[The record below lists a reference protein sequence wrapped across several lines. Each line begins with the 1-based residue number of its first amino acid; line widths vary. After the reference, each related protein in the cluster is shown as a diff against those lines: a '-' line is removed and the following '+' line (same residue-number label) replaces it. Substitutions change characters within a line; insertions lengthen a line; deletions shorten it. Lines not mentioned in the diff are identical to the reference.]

1 MNNNEFQ
8 RTENL
13 PFEVD
18 ETKLRRKPKTGAKGS
33 SKKEIVVRTL
43 VSLLLTALLCF
54 TLVWTYSYTIVH
66 GPSEA
71 MKERF
76 VLEASE
82 NEAISWLPYT
92 LLPAD
97 EIEAILEKAGGLNG

>member
-13 PFEVD
+13 PFEID
-18 ETKLRRKPKTGAKGS
+18 ETKQRRKPKES
-33 SKKEIVVRTL
+33 NKKTSGTTITVRIL
-43 VSLLLTALLCF
+43 VSLVLSVFLVF
-54 TLVWTYSYTIVH
+54 TLAWTYAYTVVH

-76 VLEASE
+76 VAEASG
-82 NEAISWLPYT
+82 NALTSWLPH
-92 LLPAD
+92 LVLPSAEID
-97 EIEAILEKAGGLNG
+97 EILERGAE

>member
-18 ETKLRRKPKTGAKGS
+18 ETKQRRKPKAPHKKT
-33 SKKEIVVRTL
+33 SKSEVIVRSL
-43 VSLLLTALLCF
+43 VSIVLSFVLMF
-54 TLVWTYSYTIVH
+54 TLVWTYAFTVVH

-76 VLEASE
+76 IAEASD
-82 NEAISWLPYT
+82 NALTSWLPY
-92 LLPAD
+92 LVISSA
-97 EIEAILEKAGGLNG
+97 EIEEILERKVD